1 MRGSSTLVKEGKSLS
16 NKEDIRGIGGKMM
29 FTSRVIDTLQIKYPI
44 IQAGMAGAI
53 TTPKLVAAVSNSG
66 GLGTLGAGYMSPEQI
81 REAIYTIR
89 ELTDKPSVLI
99 YF

>member
-1 MRGSSTLVKEGKSLS
+1 
-16 NKEDIRGIGGKMM
+16 M

-53 TTPKLVAAVSNSG
+53 TTPELVAAVSNSG

-89 ELTDKPSVLI
+89 ELTDKPFGVNLLLTKRDTDRRREDKLGKEI
-99 YF
+99 T